1 MSIAEDHGP
10 ISTAVAITPKPRRRR
25 LLAMLL
31 SIATAQYTI
40 VAFIVGASVAGA
52 LRYLVTPQIVARFE
66 AIAAALKHY

>member
-1 MSIAEDHGP
+1 MSIAEHHDP
-10 ISTAVAITPKPRRRR
+10 IITTVAIKPKPRRRR
-25 LLAMLL
+25 LLALLL

-40 VAFIVGASVAGA
+40 VTFIVGASVAGA